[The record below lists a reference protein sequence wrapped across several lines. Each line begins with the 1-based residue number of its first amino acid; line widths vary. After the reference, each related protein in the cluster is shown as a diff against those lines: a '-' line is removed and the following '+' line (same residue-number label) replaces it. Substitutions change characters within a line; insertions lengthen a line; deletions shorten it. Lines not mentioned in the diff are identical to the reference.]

1 MRQLVL
7 HYNAQSNNNIDENDV
22 ECEDDDVDD
31 VENDNLGI
39 WSNWTQ
45 CRPIDHRKH
54 YNETM
59 GHDREGEIHAYIHTH
74 THTKVQ
80 TLDQL
85 I

>member
-39 WSNWTQ
+39 
-45 CRPIDHRKH
+45 
-54 YNETM
+54 
-59 GHDREGEIHAYIHTH
+59 
-74 THTKVQ
+74 
-80 TLDQL
+80 
-85 I
+85 